1 MSTKTKKNK
10 RISLKTELIVP
21 ATILFIFF
29 SVGIS
34 IVASFTYSN
43 KMTQL
48 NNNQI
53 KSMSQQV
60 LSNYDTYFE
69 GVMTISQKTQSKIDN
84 IDLNNESSNN
94 EIISYFDE
102 VMDLKN
108 EILSM
113 AIYDT
118 SGLKIVSNSKNLTVK
133 APDNSEWLEVAKD
146 NPLVNIFS
154 RVEYTGSTYE
164 FTLSKYV
171 NFNKGISNGILKIDF
186 DFNKIVSL
194 IAQTDLGDGGH
205 ITIYDRDYNIV
216 YASTYKVTDEE
227 TEKVKELVMGI
238 TQIRL
243 DHDYFLFASTITNT
257 TWRVAILTNN
267 DALNATLINFFGNV
281 FTATTVVIFI
291 FIVFMIILGN
301 SIVSPLVRLQK
312 EMIKVENFDYQIDQ
326 DFQAGGNREIQNL
339 GRSFN
344 QMMQRIKT
352 LMQKV
357 LEEQEEQR
365 KSELKALQNQINPH
379 FLYNTFDS
387 IIYLIE
393 ENENEK
399 AEQMIVAL
407 SKFFRISVSKGKN
420 IIPLDKEIEHVK
432 YYLQIQKIK
441 FGNNFNFEINTKD
454 DLNKYFVIKLILQ
467 PIVENAIMHGISEM
481 SSKGG
486 LIKINEYIKDDLIH
500 LEVIDNG
507 YGILPEKIEEI
518 YVSFNDKNA
527 HNGVGIKNVYE
538 RIKIYYGEKAD
549 ILIESELDVGTKI
562 TILIPVEGALKNEE
576 K

>member
-48 NNNQI
+48 TNNQI

-84 IDLNNESSNN
+84 VDLNNENSNN

-133 APDNSEWLEVAKD
+133 ASDNSDWLEVAKD

-171 NFNKGISNGILKIDF
+171 NFNKGSNNGILKIDF

-216 YASTYKVTDEE
+216 YASTYKVTEEE
-227 TEKVKELVMGI
+227 TEKVKQLVMGI

-267 DALNATLINFFGNV
+267 DALNATLTNFFGNV
-281 FTATTVVIFI
+281 FTATAVVIFI

-420 IIPLDKEIEHVK
+420 IIPLDKEIEHAK
-432 YYLQIQKIK
+432 YYLQIQKS
-441 FGNNFNFEINTKD
+441 N
-454 DLNKYFVIKLILQ
+454 L
-467 PIVENAIMHGISEM
+467 AI
-481 SSKGG
+481 
-486 LIKINEYIKDDLIH
+486 
-500 LEVIDNG
+500 
-507 YGILPEKIEEI
+507 
-518 YVSFNDKNA
+518 
-527 HNGVGIKNVYE
+527 
-538 RIKIYYGEKAD
+538 
-549 ILIESELDVGTKI
+549 ILISK
-562 TILIPVEGALKNEE
+562 
-576 K
+576 